1 MRNLVFTKTEE
12 LLKQVEETQQEAIE
26 QVAQAIV
33 ETLDKGGI
41 LQAFGSG
48 HSIAGAKEICHRA
61 GGFIP
66 TKEIKEPAY
75 GAYESVE
82 GVGKNFMKKVDIR
95 ENDLVF
101 IISNSGRNPLPVEMA
116 LGAKAKGG
124 KVVAVTSLGASK
136 NLKPKSSCGKNL
148 YEVAD
153 YILDNCVPEGDAAVE
168 VPGFE
173 QKICGMSSI
182 TTGVLLE
189 AVVCRAVEIMLEQG
203 KEPLIYKSQN
213 IDGGREFNEAIEK
226 QYLDRLYRI

>member
-1 MRNLVFTKTEE
+1 MRNKVFTRTEE
-12 LLKQVEETQQEAIE
+12 LLKQVEDSQMEAIE
-26 QVAQAIV
+26 VVAKAMV

-41 LQAFGSG
+41 IQAFGSG

-75 GAYESVE
+75 GAYESIE
-82 GVGKNFMKKVDIR
+82 GVGKSFMKKVDIR

-101 IISNSGRNPLPVEMA
+101 FISNSGRNPLSVEMA
-116 LGAKAKGG
+116 VAAKEKGAKT
-124 KVVAVTSLGASK
+124 VAVTSLEASK
-136 NLKPKSSCGKNL
+136 HLKPKSSIGKNL
-148 YEVAD
+148 YEVCD
-153 YILDNCVPEGDAAVE
+153 FILDNCVPEGDAAVE
-168 VPGFE
+168 IDGLD
-173 QKICGMSSI
+173 QKVCGMSSI

-189 AVVCRAVEIMLEQG
+189 AVVYRAIEIMIEEG

-226 QYLDRLYRI
+226 RYVDRLYRI

>member
-1 MRNLVFTKTEE
+1 MRNKVFTKTEE

-26 QVAQAIV
+26 TVAKAIV

-48 HSIAGAKEICHRA
+48 HSISGAKEICHRA

-116 LGAKAKGG
+116 LGAKAKGA
-124 KVVAVTSLGASK
+124 KVVAVTSLEASK
-136 NLKPKSSCGKNL
+136 HLTPKASCGKNL

-168 VPGFE
+168 VEGMN
-173 QKICGMSSI
+173 QKVCGMSSI

-189 AVVCRAVEIMLEQG
+189 ATIYRAIEIMLEQG

-213 IDGGREFNEAIEK
+213 IDGGREFNEAIEAK
-226 QYLDRLYRI
+226 YIDRLYRI

>member
-12 LLKQVEETQQEAIE
+12 LLKQVEDTQQEAIE
-26 QVAQAIV
+26 EVAKAIV

-48 HSIAGAKEICHRA
+48 HSISGAKEICHRA

-116 LGAKAKGG
+116 LGAKDKGA

-136 NLKPKSSCGKNL
+136 NLKPKASCGKNL

-168 VPGFE
+168 VEGFE

-226 QYLDRLYRI
+226 KYLDRLYRI